1 MLPLDTHILRKSF
14 VFKVKRLVLRND
26 FGNGQ
31 YIDLLELMLDNVA
44 EEKVGVI
51 TFSVQN
57 RRSLAELI
65 NHCSLT

>member
-31 YIDLLELMLDNVA
+31 YIDLLELLLDNVA
-44 EEKVGVI
+44 EEKVGFI
-51 TFSVQN
+51 RFSVQN

-65 NHCSLT
+65 HHCSLT